1 MFNVYVYIFIT
12 IKQSIYSVQNM
23 YYQHQQTNHENQ
35 NNRKRKIHIF
45 CNIFNKTYVQ

>member
-1 MFNVYVYIFIT
+1 MFNVYICIFIT

-35 NNRKRKIHIF
+35 NNRKKKNSYF
-45 CNIFNKTYVQ
+45 L